1 VLVKNLTIG
10 CTSGLRLVRRWE
22 GRFFYPTVMPCWL
35 NNPRAICEYTRFIR
49 FVKPCP
55 KIILGR
61 SVGIGGILKNPIK
74 PSNFCRKSQGRLS
87 PAPQSSQGFPPTET
101 RGGRYRHKA
110 LGRVSGASLA
120 VLSISVSSQGPKRC
134 FSKGFGRTDQ
144 GNQLAIAGD
153 ADRFAARGAPDQFRK
168 LLSCFVQTDHS
179 HVSSLSSDDSHL
191 RKECL
196 PS

>member
-1 VLVKNLTIG
+1 MYFRPSLGAALGRTLLLPDCDALLAQQPPSHLRVYKIYPIRQALSKNYFWPRCGNWWNTQKPNKTAEFLQKKPRQTFSCSSIFARD
-10 CTSGLRLVRRWE
+10 SSDR
-22 GRFFYPTVMPCWL
+22 
-35 NNPRAICEYTRFIR
+35 NPR
-49 FVKPCP
+49 
-55 KIILGR
+55 GR
-61 SVGIGGILKNPIK
+61 H
-74 PSNFCRKSQGRLS
+74 
-87 PAPQSSQGFPPTET
+87 
-101 RGGRYRHKA
+101 RHKA

-120 VLSISVSSQGPKRC
+120 LLSISDSIEGPKRC

-144 GNQLAIAGD
+144 GDQLAIAGD